1 MENILEVNDISKE
14 YKDFRLEHITFS
26 VPRGMICGM
35 IGENGAGKTTTISC
49 IMDMLRPDSGS
60 VRVFGM
66 DYAHAAREIKERI
79 GLVMDGLEQ
88 NPFLYV
94 SDLDK
99 IMKRLYRTWD
109 SGRFQS
115 YLKRFQLPADKKVKD
130 LSKGMN
136 VKLNFAIALSHDV
149 DLLILDEATSGLD
162 PVMRDEILD
171 LLQEFVTDENHSILI
186 SSHITS
192 DLDKIADYI
201 LFIHEGK
208 ISFLKSRED
217 IELNYG
223 VLHCRRE
230 LFEALSPE
238 DYDAYIQE
246 PYSYKV
252 LLNNRSEVER
262 RFQDLLV
269 DRATI
274 EDIMLFY
281 VKGVVTC

>member
-60 VRVFGM
+60 IRVFGM
-66 DYAHAAREIKERI
+66 DYTHAAREIKERI

>member
-14 YKDFRLEHITFS
+14 YKDFRLDHITFS

-49 IMDMLRPDSGS
+49 IMDILRPDSGD

-115 YLKRFQLPADKKVKD
+115 YLKRFRLPADKKVKD

-252 LLNNRSEVER
+252 LINNRSEVER

>member
-1 MENILEVNDISKE
+1 M
-14 YKDFRLEHITFS
+14 
-26 VPRGMICGM
+26 
-35 IGENGAGKTTTISC
+35 
-49 IMDMLRPDSGS
+49 
-60 VRVFGM
+60 FGM

-149 DLLILDEATSGLD
+149 
-162 PVMRDEILD
+162 
-171 LLQEFVTDENHSILI
+171 VTDENHSILI

>member
-49 IMDMLRPDSGS
+49 IMDILRPDSGD

-149 DLLILDEATSGLD
+149 ELLILDEATSGLD

-252 LLNNRSEVER
+252 LINNRSEVER

>member
-14 YKDFRLEHITFS
+14 YKDFRLDHITFS

-49 IMDMLRPDSGS
+49 IMDILRPDSGD

-149 DLLILDEATSGLD
+149 ELLILDEATSGLD

-192 DLDKIADYI
+192 ELDKIADYI

-252 LLNNRSEVER
+252 LINNRSEVER

>member
-49 IMDMLRPDSGS
+49 IMDMLRPDSGD

>member
-1 MENILEVNDISKE
+1 MENILEVNDISKF
-14 YKDFRLEHITFS
+14 YKDFSLEHITFS

-49 IMDMLRPDSGS
+49 IMDMLKADSGN

-66 DYAHAAREIKERI
+66 DYEHAAREIKSRI

-94 SDLDK
+94 RDMEKIMRRLYQNWDSACFSSYLERFALPLDK
-99 IMKRLYRTWD
+99 R
-109 SGRFQS
+109 
-115 YLKRFQLPADKKVKD
+115 VKD
-130 LSKGMN
+130 LSKGMS
-136 VKLNFAIALSHDV
+136 VKLNFAIALSHGAE
-149 DLLILDEATSGLD
+149 LLILDEATSGLD
-162 PVMRDEILD
+162 PVMRDEILE
-171 LLQEFVTDENHSILI
+171 LLQEFVTDEKHSVLI

-208 ISFLKSRED
+208 ISFFKSRED
-217 IELNYG
+217 IEENYG

-230 LFEALSPE
+230 LFEALSPD
-238 DYDAYIQE
+238 DYDAYIPE
-246 PYSYKV
+246 MYSYKV
-252 LLNNRSEVER
+252 LLNNRAAVER
-262 RFQDLLV
+262 HFRDVLA

-281 VKGVVTC
+281 VKGVVR